1 MIDPA
6 PETPNLDAMS
16 TSELAEFALRHRDG
30 AAAHLL
36 FPSPTPG
43 RVNAVATLA
52 KYATWKHH
60 AKTERIAGCIEDAMA
75 WERACDSLYRNLP
88 DYARW

>member
-1 MIDPA
+1 MI
-6 PETPNLDAMS
+6 EVPNLDAMAP
-16 TSELAEFALRHRDG
+16 TELAEFALRHRDG

-36 FPSPTPG
+36 FPSPTAG

-52 KYATWKHH
+52 IYAAWKYMATIER
-60 AKTERIAGCIEDAMA
+60 TEGRINDALRL
-75 WERACDSLYRNLP
+75 ERACDQVYRNLP